1 MKTPSLE
8 QMRQELA
15 DHPHWKTPEFQ
26 RWFSG
31 SKVVDERG
39 KPLRVY
45 HGTNKDFSFFDPLM
59 SGGQTGNA
67 TAHLGHFFS
76 ESPEEASRYA
86 KDFGGPQG
94 GSVMPVHLSLQNPKR
109 LKYKDLN
116 DISMAALDPT
126 LSADAWKTKEGMA
139 KISAARAKS
148 VQMAKELR
156 EQLISEGYDG
166 AVVKIGGKDEY
177 IAFHPTQI
185 KSAIGNSGTYD
196 PNDPVITRAEG
207 GGVSIP
213 QMRLALLSQGGQPVK
228 APVSDLGFYSP
239 THEAALGIQRKQ
251 GNAQAF
257 LNDLRKGGASKEE
270 LEHTGI
276 HEFLKTK
283 PTFTKDEVVAHI
295 AKNAPQVKAVVYGG
309 AGSSFKNMNRAEM
322 AAAYERIVGYDPIE
336 DDPHMTD
343 EELRSQLQGYAREA
357 AESDGITE
365 DGRPAPK
372 YNRPDLVLPGGQNY
386 REVLLTLDKGKK
398 EISDADIEKWYRDTY
413 GAHIED
419 HAGPTWRQF
428 RHEFIEDMQNPERE
442 DRFVGA
448 GQYRSSHWDEPNVL
462 AHIRMNDRTDAD
474 GKKVLF
480 VEELQ
485 SDWGQEGKKKGFVS
499 PSDPK
504 PVSRK
509 EYDAHVDRLLDDYIA
524 QRVAAGETRDE
535 AGRRGINMPLPQLAQ
550 AVGRGEEHARMRA
563 GRDLEMEGGTD
574 KVPSAPFVTNTND
587 WVNLAL
593 KHVMKRAADEG
604 YDRVAFVNGEQS
616 ANRYSLDKHLH
627 SVDAKPNGHG
637 GYELRVTPKEGRA
650 ETSVHVP
657 EEELENHVGKD
668 LAQKIAEGGGGY
680 FEGNDLKMP
689 HKGMR
694 DFYDRIVPAQAQA
707 LLKKFG
713 GGQMRPINLQKSGE
727 DITKG
732 WRALPTEYGNFEIV
746 GPDGTL
752 HDTAD
757 TEAEARQAI
766 EHFSRGDPIGRG
778 AFEDVSPEFHPDAPK
793 QQFGFDITPAMR
805 QALSKPMPYAEGG
818 VVRMADG
825 GPVGGRMPTLAEMK
839 VALSRRA
846 NPIEMQ
852 SIGINEAPSINP
864 KVYMA
869 PEPARNMIPP
879 AGGAYMRSGMPVG
892 GVDMSRGMPGAQM
905 LPQPLQ
911 PQGPQDTGAPGG
923 LPQAPGGPQPPQMPM
938 GGPQMPGMPMSGA
951 QALQTPSSPVQA
963 PQSNIL
969 QMTPQGRALSALGP
983 SNQITQQMAK
993 GGSAKSVVEMKTE
1006 LAQKK
1011 AGVTMSPGVDM
1022 GTRLV
1027 FKAPG
1032 SGGVQGINVPKHM
1045 WEGSSGI
1052 IQKGERKGQPFKILG
1067 MKDINAMR
1075 AKVYG
1080 PENRDPLT
1088 IGQIGRIHKDT
1099 LDAHFAKPL
1108 KEQIKA
1114 EKEALDRL
1122 REAGHIGKTANTLD
1136 KSEKLDTVRH
1146 EYDEE
1151 GRGHEGF
1158 ASKGVAGHSLYTS
1171 GHGPNRKFHVLNTCP
1186 GQTEGCGGGKDAT
1199 GIVDTT
1205 KGTCFAPVAEAQ
1217 YPGAAVRRAC
1227 HEQAKHDPAM
1237 TRDWIL
1243 AHTGSLRHA
1252 AQLTDKNNQRLLF
1265 RPNVVDETDTSSRHV
1280 IRHLN
1285 KQRATDNLP
1294 PIVANSYGK
1303 TNELHDPENGYY
1315 VTHSN
1320 VGPKVKGGR
1329 EISENIGRDKQRI
1342 SNTIMAANARGD
1354 DFKNEQ
1360 GNKTPPKGSYMVTNV
1375 KRGSPMAQK
1384 MERHIKYAKYWSVG
1398 RDQEE
1403 LTDKEKQEGE
1413 EGHFGANGKPT
1424 TPDKAHY
1431 GHTTLNGRRYD
1442 YQKQHI
1448 LHPRLVNVP
1457 ERKENKKTGEIETVD
1472 HMIPTDSRFKDTEF
1486 LPKNRFKT
1494 KNGKEAGH
1502 ILMTTPTESTSNLGH
1517 ETSFTHHVDENS
1529 INHAIANKGEYEIDR
1544 PEDQEKAR
1552 GKEYAA
1558 PQAIQLP
1565 KTMKLAAGG
1574 SVYSRHPG
1582 LSDDDFHAFP
1592 ERNFAAQRHLAMRL
1606 GDEEKAE
1613 RPKKSRVPVILQK
1626 SGDAMRLELTRK
1638 GK

>member
-8 QMRQELA
+8 
-15 DHPHWKTPEFQ
+15 
-26 RWFSG
+26 
-31 SKVVDERG
+31 
-39 KPLRVY
+39 
-45 HGTNKDFSFFDPLM
+45 
-59 SGGQTGNA
+59 
-67 TAHLGHFFS
+67 
-76 ESPEEASRYA
+76 
-86 KDFGGPQG
+86 
-94 GSVMPVHLSLQNPKR
+94 
-109 LKYKDLN
+109 
-116 DISMAALDPT
+116 
-126 LSADAWKTKEGMA
+126 
-139 KISAARAKS
+139 
-148 VQMAKELR
+148 
-156 EQLISEGYDG
+156 
-166 AVVKIGGKDEY
+166 
-177 IAFHPTQI
+177 
-185 KSAIGNSGTYD
+185 
-196 PNDPVITRAEG
+196 
-207 GGVSIP
+207 

-270 LEHTGI
+270 LEHTRI

-295 AKNAPQVKAVVYGG
+295 AKNAPKVKAVVLGG
-309 AGSSFKNMNRAEM
+309 PGDSFKNMSRSEM
-322 AAAYERIVGYDPIE
+322 EEAYERIVGYRPTD

-343 EELRSQLQGYAREA
+343 EELRSQLQDYAREA

-372 YNRPDLVLPGGQNY
+372 YNRPDLVLPGGENY
-386 REVLLTLDKGKK
+386 REVLLTLPPKK
-398 EISDADIEKWYRDTY
+398 RVEQTKRTQYQLFEDGEMVSAGDERAAARWRERNPNADVRTAQVLDQRTRLEEER
-413 GAHIED
+413 
-419 HAGPTWRQF
+419 AGL
-428 RHEFIEDMQNPERE
+428 
-442 DRFVGA
+442 
-448 GQYRSSHWDEPNVL
+448 YRSSHWDEPNVL
-462 AHIRMNDRTDAD
+462 THIRTNDRTDAD

-485 SDWGQEGKKKGFVS
+485 SDWGQQGKKKGFTS

-509 EYDAHVDRLLDDYIA
+509 DYDAHVDRLLDDYIA

-535 AGRRGINMPLPQLAQ
+535 AGRRGINMPLAQLAQ

-616 ANRYSLDKHLH
+616 ANRYSLDKYLH
-627 SVDAKPNGHG
+627 SVDAKPNGRG

-694 DFYDRIVPAQAQA
+694 DFYDKIVPAQANA

-713 GGQMRPINLQKSGE
+713 GGQMQPVNFANPYRPSWSGTTQE
-727 DITKG
+727 ELDAN
-732 WRALPTEYGNFEIV
+732 RA
-746 GPDGTL
+746 
-752 HDTAD
+752 A
-757 TEAEARQAI
+757 AEAAYQPTLSQA
-766 EHFSRGDPIGRG
+766 
-778 AFEDVSPEFHPDAPK
+778 
-793 QQFGFDITPAMR
+793 GFDITPAMR

-839 VALSRRA
+839 MALSRRA

-852 SIGINEAPSINP
+852 NIGVSEAPGMSP

-869 PEPARNMIPP
+869 PEPARNMTPP

-892 GVDMSRGMPGAQM
+892 GVDMSRGAPGNQM

-911 PQGPQDTGAPGG
+911 PQGPQDTPGG

-938 GGPQMPGMPMSGA
+938 GGPQMPGMPMGGA

-983 SNQITQQMAK
+983 GNQITQQMAK
-993 GGSAKSVVEMKTE
+993 GGSAKSVAEMKTE

-1108 KEQIKA
+1108 KEQVKA

-1186 GQTEGCGGGKDAT
+1186 GQTEGCGGGKDAQ
-1199 GIVDTT
+1199 GVVDTT

-1342 SNTIMAANARGD
+1342 QNTVMAANARGD

-1384 MERHIKYAKYWSVG
+1384 MERHIKYAKYWSTG
-1398 RDQEE
+1398 REQEE
-1403 LTDKEKQEGE
+1403 LNDKEKEEGE

-1431 GHTTLNGRRYD
+1431 GHMTLNGRRYD
-1442 YQKQHI
+1442 YQKQHV

-1457 ERKENKKTGEIETVD
+1457 ERKESKKTGEIETVD

-1517 ETSFTHHVDENS
+1517 ETSFTHHVDESS
-1529 INHAIANKGEYEIDR
+1529 INHAMDNKGEYEIDK

-1613 RPKKSRVPVILQK
+1613 KPKKSRVPVILQK